1 MKYLFLSPPAT
12 GEMQPTLA
20 VAEALLSEDPTSTI
34 YIGSGSSFQSRYETL
49 ISTISSDLEDRLFRI
64 DLGGTDDVEDYSHN
78 MLKKNKN
85 KNPELFQSH
94 RHERGNPIPFFN
106 YWAAFA
112 AGSQSQR
119 IATIQRTLKI
129 INRLKPDM
137 IVVDQIYGTPFDA
150 VRYSRLPF
158 IMLAPGH
165 PSFAA
170 DVNPIFEPLSMS
182 GIEWR
187 GSLSNIISNVKMI
200 YKLVTWIAGSQWAW
214 TTLKLRRRILGFPWL
229 SLGAD
234 STITP
239 PPARLPQVCAAIM
252 CNVEN
257 LNFYNTS
264 WPPKCHF
271 VGPCFRPSLQAQE
284 FKDVALMEWLDS
296 ASEEREDVVFISF
309 GSMFPFNQADYSSM
323 INALEKVHEV
333 RSNLRV
339 LWKVVTC
346 DDVKKLDLPFLR
358 QVEWLESVAEVCS
371 HSAVKVV
378 IHHGGGNTV
387 NEVIHHGLKHLVI
400 PQWSDTYD
408 WGATISSFGLGEQ
421 VDNSGPHLE
430 TQEIASKLLK
440 LLENPDDYKD
450 NIAYWQRRSRESKGS
465 KGAARIVHQAA
476 LEQASQY
483 ADVYTSNRSFTIA

>member
-137 IVVDQIYGTPFDA
+137 IVVDQIYGTPFDGEYDCIPLLAATSSLDCVRSGRMQWSEILRSSITVAYDCSSACSPLRISSLCCIPSRPCPSLPSNHPALIVDIA

-170 DVNPIFEPLSMS
+170 
-182 GIEWR
+182 G
-187 GSLSNIISNVKMI
+187 
-200 YKLVTWIAGSQWAW
+200 
-214 TTLKLRRRILGFPWL
+214 
-229 SLGAD
+229 
-234 STITP
+234 
-239 PPARLPQVCAAIM
+239 
-252 CNVEN
+252 
-257 LNFYNTS
+257 TS
-264 WPPKCHF
+264 P
-271 VGPCFRPSLQAQE
+271 
-284 FKDVALMEWLDS
+284 
-296 ASEEREDVVFISF
+296 
-309 GSMFPFNQADYSSM
+309 
-323 INALEKVHEV
+323 
-333 RSNLRV
+333 
-339 LWKVVTC
+339 
-346 DDVKKLDLPFLR
+346 
-358 QVEWLESVAEVCS
+358 
-371 HSAVKVV
+371 
-378 IHHGGGNTV
+378 
-387 NEVIHHGLKHLVI
+387 
-400 PQWSDTYD
+400 
-408 WGATISSFGLGEQ
+408 
-421 VDNSGPHLE
+421 
-430 TQEIASKLLK
+430 
-440 LLENPDDYKD
+440 
-450 NIAYWQRRSRESKGS
+450 
-465 KGAARIVHQAA
+465 
-476 LEQASQY
+476 
-483 ADVYTSNRSFTIA
+483 